1 MEWSGSVDD
10 TLRSSGANYSRLTG
24 LFAAYV
30 RIGGL
35 AGWRVGG
42 LAGWRV
48 GGLAGWRTGG
58 LADWRTGGGLAG
70 WRTGGRVRAVA
81 VAVALASQLR
91 RWAPGLGR

>member
-42 LAGWRV
+42 LAGWR
-48 GGLAGWRTGG
+48 TGG

-70 WRTGGRVRAVA
+70 WRTGGCVRAVA